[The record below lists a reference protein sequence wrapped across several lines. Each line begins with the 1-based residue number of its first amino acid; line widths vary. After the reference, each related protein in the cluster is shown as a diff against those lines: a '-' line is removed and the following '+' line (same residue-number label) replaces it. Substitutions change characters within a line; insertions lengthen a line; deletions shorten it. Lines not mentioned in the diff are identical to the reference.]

1 MKLSQLAAQP
11 QLQKIILDDEAT
23 VKEYGEA
30 IEFWVYDR
38 QDMDTYMKMATLKDN
53 DFSQITGLVKD
64 MILDE
69 KGNPILDGKR
79 QLPVA
84 LMIKVVERVVQN
96 LGNVIS
102 QTMKK

>member
-1 MKLSQLAAQP
+1 MNLSQLASKP

-53 DFSQITGLVKD
+53 DFGQITGLVKD
-64 MILDE
+64 MILDD
-69 KGNPILDGKR
+69 KGAPILDGER

>member
-1 MKLSQLAAQP
+1 MKLSQLASEP

-53 DFSQITGLVKD
+53 DFATITGLVKD

-69 KGNPILDGKR
+69 KGKPILDGDR

>member
-11 QLQKIILDDEAT
+11 QLQKIILDDETT

-53 DFSQITGLVKD
+53 DFSQITGLVQH

>member
-1 MKLSQLAAQP
+1 MKLSQLASKP

-53 DFSQITGLVKD
+53 DFSEITGLVKD
-64 MILDE
+64 MILDD
-69 KGNPILDGKR
+69 KGEPILNGER